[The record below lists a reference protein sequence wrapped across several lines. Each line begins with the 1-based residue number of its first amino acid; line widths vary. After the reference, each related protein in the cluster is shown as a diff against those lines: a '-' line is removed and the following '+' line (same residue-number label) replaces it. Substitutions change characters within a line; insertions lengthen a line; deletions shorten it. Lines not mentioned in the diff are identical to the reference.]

1 MYRIAYNIKWE
12 TDGNI
17 ADLPNEVYIP
27 NKIEDNCVT
36 DYLSDEYGYLINSY
50 ELSYNL
56 NVGDKVKWH
65 DVAIDDFG
73 EDKELQESRVYE
85 VIDIINDD
93 VVMIADEY
101 GESEVYISELEVI
114 DWFYV

>member
-17 ADLPNEVYIP
+17 VDLPNEVSIP
-27 NKIEDNCVT
+27 NEIVDDCIT
-36 DYLSDEYGYLINSY
+36 DYLSDEYGYLIESY

-85 VIDIINDD
+85 VVDIINDD
-93 VVMIADEY
+93 VVLIADEY
-101 GESEVYISELEVI
+101 GEAEVYISELEVI

>member
-17 ADLPNEVYIP
+17 VDLPNKVTIP
-27 NKIEDNCVT
+27 NEIDDDCVT
-36 DYLSDEYGYLINSY
+36 DYLSDEYGYLIESY
-50 ELSYNL
+50 ALTHISDKF

-73 EDKELQESRVYE
+73 EDKEIQENRIYE
-85 VIDIINDD
+85 VVNIINDD

-101 GESEVYISELEVI
+101 GEAEVYTSELEVI
-114 DWFYV
+114 E

>member
-17 ADLPNEVYIP
+17 VDLPNEVYIP
-27 NKIEDNCVT
+27 TEIDDDCIT
-36 DYLSDEYGYLINSY
+36 DYLSDEYGYLIESY

-65 DVAIDDFG
+65 DIAIDDFG
-73 EDKELQESRVYE
+73 EDIEVQESRIYE
-85 VIDIINDD
+85 VVKIINDD

-101 GESEVYISELEVI
+101 SEAEVYISELEVI
-114 DWFYV
+114 E

>member
-17 ADLPNEVYIP
+17 VDLPNEVSIP
-27 NKIEDNCVT
+27 NEIDDDCIT
-36 DYLSDEYGYLINSY
+36 DYLSDEYGYLIESY
-50 ELSYNL
+50 ALYQIYDKF

-65 DVAIDDFG
+65 DVAIDDFW
-73 EDKELQESRVYE
+73 EDKEIQENRIYE
-85 VIDIINDD
+85 VVNIINDD

-101 GESEVYISELEVI
+101 GEAEVYTSELEVI
-114 DWFYV
+114 E